1 MLCSNNAEVLRG
13 AAVRGHGIALLP
25 TFIAGADLQEGSLQ
39 SILSD
44 YTTPEISIYAIYPE
58 TRHPPVKV
66 RVFIDFLID
75 RFSGRPYWDLVE

>member
-1 MLCSNNAEVLRG
+1 MLCSNNAEVLRD

-39 SILSD
+39 SILTD